1 MLSHQIS
8 RFRLLTEYHSF
19 LLLLKENQSIT
30 NGVDVSVSLRSIIHS
45 YNYYFFVSFLHLSRF
60 PSPYGVSFILML
72 ENLKCTLML
81 YHQSRFRLLTEYH
94 SFLSYG
100 QKSLLLQYVFRMLS
114 CNIFIFE
121 IFLFISVESIF
132 NSSFFTYR
140 LTNIFL

>member
-1 MLSHQIS
+1 MLGHHKKQ
-8 RFRLLTEYHSF
+8 R
-19 LLLLKENQSIT
+19 
-30 NGVDVSVSLRSIIHS
+30 VSVSLRSIIHS
-45 YNYYFFVSFLHLSRF
+45 YSFFYLSFVNLIKWSSFRLLTEYHSFLYALDI
-60 PSPYGVSFILML
+60 PANMDI
-72 ENLKCTLML
+72 CAC
-81 YHQSRFRLLTEYH
+81 FRLLTEYH

-121 IFLFISVESIF
+121 IFLFILVKSIF